1 MNDMTTYLNFSMLSP
16 WTPGDALQAED
27 RVRRIGQTKNVR
39 SIWMTAFDID
49 EQIDNLIEHK
59 SQNASTVVNSNR
71 NSTSND
77 FSNISKAAPKI
88 SIRQLVQCIVANK
101 KENAT

>member
-1 MNDMTTYLNFSMLSP
+1 MFPILSP

-39 SIWMTAFDID
+39 SIWMTAFDVD

-59 SQNASTVVNSNR
+59 SQNAITVVNSNR

-77 FSNISKAAPKI
+77 VCNISKAAPKI
-88 SIRQLVQCIVANK
+88 SIRQLVQCCIVANK
-101 KENAT
+101 KNHDI